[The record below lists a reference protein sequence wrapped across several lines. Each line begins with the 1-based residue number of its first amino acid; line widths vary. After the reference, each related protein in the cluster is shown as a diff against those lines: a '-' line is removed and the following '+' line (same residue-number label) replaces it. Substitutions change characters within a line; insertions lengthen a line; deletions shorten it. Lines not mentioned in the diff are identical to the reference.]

1 MILSVLSL
9 TCHLEPVTFLDFGKK
24 ANVIPVPK
32 VKPPT
37 SIESD
42 LRPISLTP
50 TVSKIF
56 ESIVGHR
63 VLETTADKFDLKQF
77 GAIKGRSTVHALTD
91 ILHIWH
97 SALDRGKSVRAV
109 FIDYAKAFDH
119 VHHGT
124 ILQKMAAFDIEPC
137 IIRWMHSFLVLR
149 TQRVKLNRLVSPWV
163 TLSGGIPQG
172 TWFGPYVFLVLIN
185 DLVTSLTMHKFIDDT
200 TITEIIPKH
209 NNSVM
214 QIACSE
220 MKHFHTITS

>member
-1 MILSVLSL
+1 M
-9 TCHLEPVTFLDFGKK
+9 
-24 ANVIPVPK
+24 IPVPK

-109 FIDYAKAFDH
+109 FY
-119 VHHGT
+119 
-124 ILQKMAAFDIEPC
+124 
-137 IIRWMHSFLVLR
+137 
-149 TQRVKLNRLVSPWV
+149 
-163 TLSGGIPQG
+163 
-172 TWFGPYVFLVLIN
+172 
-185 DLVTSLTMHKFIDDT
+185 
-200 TITEIIPKH
+200 
-209 NNSVM
+209 
-214 QIACSE
+214 
-220 MKHFHTITS
+220 

>member
-1 MILSVLSL
+1 FSLNLITLTSVRHQVRMDCQTGYCVIFLPYCVILSVLSL

-63 VLETTADKFDLKQF
+63 ILETTADKFDLKQF

-91 ILHIWH
+91 IIHI
-97 SALDRGKSVRAV
+97 
-109 FIDYAKAFDH
+109 
-119 VHHGT
+119 
-124 ILQKMAAFDIEPC
+124 
-137 IIRWMHSFLVLR
+137 
-149 TQRVKLNRLVSPWV
+149 
-163 TLSGGIPQG
+163 
-172 TWFGPYVFLVLIN
+172 
-185 DLVTSLTMHKFIDDT
+185 
-200 TITEIIPKH
+200 
-209 NNSVM
+209 
-214 QIACSE
+214 
-220 MKHFHTITS
+220 